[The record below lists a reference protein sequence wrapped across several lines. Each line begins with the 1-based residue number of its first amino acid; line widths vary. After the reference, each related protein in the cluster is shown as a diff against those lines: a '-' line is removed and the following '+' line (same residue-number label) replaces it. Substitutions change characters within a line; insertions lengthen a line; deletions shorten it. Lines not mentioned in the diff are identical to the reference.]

1 MARYIDDVV
10 TLVSA
15 RQGLTCRE
23 MCLALHAEGRH
34 DEAVGLSA
42 ALTKAYRVGRVV
54 RDGKP
59 YRYSLPPVKAP
70 TADRALDWK
79 PSLPDGALSLRDMPT
94 DRDRL
99 WQVLELLCTMCGVEA
114 PERPAAR

>member
-10 TLVSA
+10 TLVGA
-15 RQGLTCRE
+15 HQGLTCRE

-42 ALTKAYRVGRVV
+42 VLTKAYRVGRVV
-54 RDGKP
+54 REGRP
-59 YRYSLPPVKAP
+59 FRYSLPP
-70 TADRALDWK
+70 ADRALDWK
-79 PSLPDGALSLRDMPT
+79 PSLPDGALSLRDVPT

-99 WQVLELLCTMCGVEA
+99 WQVLELLCAMCGVEA
-114 PERPAAR
+114 PERPAGR